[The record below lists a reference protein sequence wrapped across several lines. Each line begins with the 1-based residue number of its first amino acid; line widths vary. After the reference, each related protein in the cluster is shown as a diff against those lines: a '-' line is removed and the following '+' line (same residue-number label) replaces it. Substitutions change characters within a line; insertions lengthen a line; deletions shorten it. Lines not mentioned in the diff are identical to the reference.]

1 MSQLGSGH
9 LFRSITIAKFLK
21 KKFLLKYNY
30 IIFVTKTNKKFSKT
44 SKILKNYNFK
54 IYRIDSNIKNY
65 STREAKILNKFEG
78 KLVIIDRLG
87 KVNKKFINYGLKN
100 FKKKIIIDDSSNYR
114 NYFDISFNPLI
125 TNVKKFKNNFI
136 GLKKFISP
144 IYFYKKRK
152 IKTKNGVFIF
162 FGNYDKKN
170 ILKKVLLNKTYK
182 QNIVFYLPETY
193 RSVVKA
199 YNIKNKIYFFKMNKF
214 YYYMQKSKF
223 AILSGGMTLF
233 DALYMNK
240 KIICIPQYSHQFD
253 NLYSNKI
260 ENNLILL
267 KYGQKNFKS
276 ELAKFFEKMILSKIK
291 IKKCKLVERKN
302 MSLTLKSIGEQ
313 FNGSK
318 K

>member
-1 MSQLGSGH
+1 
-9 LFRSITIAKFLK
+9 
-21 KKFLLKYNY
+21 
-30 IIFVTKTNKKFSKT
+30 
-44 SKILKNYNFK
+44 
-54 IYRIDSNIKNY
+54 
-65 STREAKILNKFEG
+65 
-78 KLVIIDRLG
+78 
-87 KVNKKFINYGLKN
+87 
-100 FKKKIIIDDSSNYR
+100 
-114 NYFDISFNPLI
+114 
-125 TNVKKFKNNFI
+125 
-136 GLKKFISP
+136 
-144 IYFYKKRK
+144 
-152 IKTKNGVFIF
+152 
-162 FGNYDKKN
+162 
-170 ILKKVLLNKTYK
+170 
-182 QNIVFYLPETY
+182 
-193 RSVVKA
+193 
-199 YNIKNKIYFFKMNKF
+199 MNKF

>member
-21 KKFLLKYNY
+21 KKFLLKYND
-30 IIFVTKTNKKFSKT
+30 IIFVTKTKKKFSKT

-144 IYFYKKRK
+144 IYFYKMRK

-182 QNIVFYLPETY
+182 QTIVFYLPETY
-193 RSVVKA
+193 RSVAKA
-199 YNIKNKIYFFKMNKF
+199 YNIKKKIYFFKMNKF
-214 YYYMQKSKF
+214 YYYMQK
-223 AILSGGMTLF
+223 
-233 DALYMNK
+233 
-240 KIICIPQYSHQFD
+240 
-253 NLYSNKI
+253 
-260 ENNLILL
+260 
-267 KYGQKNFKS
+267 
-276 ELAKFFEKMILSKIK
+276 
-291 IKKCKLVERKN
+291 
-302 MSLTLKSIGEQ
+302 
-313 FNGSK
+313 
-318 K
+318 

>member
-21 KKFLLKYNY
+21 KKFLLKYND
-30 IIFVTKTNKKFSKT
+30 IIFVTKTKKKFSKT

-162 FGNYDKKN
+162 LE
-170 ILKKVLLNKTYK
+170 IM
-182 QNIVFYLPETY
+182 I
-193 RSVVKA
+193 
-199 YNIKNKIYFFKMNKF
+199 
-214 YYYMQKSKF
+214 
-223 AILSGGMTLF
+223 
-233 DALYMNK
+233 K
-240 KIICIPQYSHQFD
+240 KIF
-253 NLYSNKI
+253 
-260 ENNLILL
+260 
-267 KYGQKNFKS
+267 
-276 ELAKFFEKMILSKIK
+276 
-291 IKKCKLVERKN
+291 
-302 MSLTLKSIGEQ
+302 
-313 FNGSK
+313 
-318 K
+318 